1 MKTIAI
7 ACDHAGPD
15 YKAKV
20 VELLKKEGYEVHD
33 FGTNTTDSVDYPEY
47 ADAVCKD
54 ITEGKADLGIL
65 ICGTGIG
72 MSIAANKHKG
82 IRAGLCGDTESAR
95 LTRLHNNA
103 NVLCMG
109 ARIIGVELCLAIVKS
124 FLSAEF
130 MGQHHQKR
138 VDMLEQYWK

>member
-1 MKTIAI
+1 MKIIAI
-7 ACDHAGPD
+7 ASDHVGIE
-15 YKAKV
+15 YKAKII
-20 VELLKKEGYEVHD
+20 EYLEKEGYEVHN
-33 FGTNTTDSVDYPEY
+33 FGTDTKDFVDYPDY
-47 ADAVCKD
+47 AHLVCTD

-95 LTRLHNNA
+95 LTRMHNDA

-109 ARIIGVELCLAIVKS
+109 ERIIGSELCLAIVKA
-124 FLSAEF
+124 FLSADYIG
-130 MGQHHQKR
+130 MHHQKR
-138 VDMLEQYWK
+138 VDMLETYWK